1 LNSQYKIQEQRKLI
15 LII

>member
-1 LNSQYKIQEQRKLI
+1 LNLQYKTQEQRKLI